1 VVKEQKGRRP
11 IRPEPRVS
19 RRLQQTLLAFFL
31 LAVLLL
37 AAASLAD
44 PAIPTRTLALTLS
57 PVARF
62 PAAAGFLLAGIAGL
76 LAIFIVGVLRRWRWM
91 FWLVLVAFGA
101 MLLDLP
107 ATLLQWMG
115 VLPDPFPFWYSLCR
129 VGVSL
134 VAGGMASWMLSIYR
148 HHGVWA
154 LGRRTPFDGQMPGE
168 TVARVKGGQQARG
181 RDRAQGGNP
190 ASSGKTSHP
199 PGNGSHDTGIPR
211 RLDSR

>member
-11 IRPEPRVS
+11 IMPEPRVS

-31 LAVLLL
+31 LAVLVL
-37 AAASLAD
+37 AAAALAD
-44 PAIPTRTLALTLS
+44 PAIPTKTLTLTLS

-62 PAAAGFLLAGIAGL
+62 PAATGFLLAGIAGL
-76 LAIFIVGVLRRWRWM
+76 LAIFIVGVLRRWRWV
-91 FWLVLVAFGA
+91 FWIVLVAFGA

-107 ATLLQWMG
+107 ATLLQWTG

-134 VAGGMASWMLSIYR
+134 VAVGMASWMLSIYR

-154 LGRRTPFDGQMPGE
+154 LGRRTSFDGQMPDE
-168 TVARVKGGQQARG
+168 TVARVKGGQQAKREE
-181 RDRAQGGNP
+181 R
-190 ASSGKTSHP
+190 
-199 PGNGSHDTGIPR
+199 
-211 RLDSR
+211 